1 MCVSCPV
8 VLLQT
13 VFELLTVEPV
23 ADAALSASL
32 ALSLQAQQTL
42 YRPCNAGL
50 VLVLALV
57 TLDLSFWPGLGECR
71 WKSLVFKLFVL
82 SVQRSSLYSCR
93 FVTFWSKKLLF
104 II

>member
-1 MCVSCPV
+1 MCVSFPV

-50 VLVLALV
+50 VLVLAFRP
-57 TLDLSFWPGLGECR
+57 SFRPGLGECR
-71 WKSLVFKLFVL
+71 WK
-82 SVQRSSLYSCR
+82 
-93 FVTFWSKKLLF
+93 T
-104 II
+104 